1 MVKSAVLDDEDDG
14 RIKMNDAAHTGE
26 QAQALHHKRKELLK
40 VARRHFLAEG
50 YAAARM
56 EAIARD
62 ASVSTATLYAFFP
75 SKTDLFKHVIDDAS
89 DDFARQIEGVR
100 VQGGDVRGQ
109 LIAFAET
116 YARFMGDPF
125 VRAVFRLVMA
135 ERKRF
140 QPTANRFFERGR
152 AEIGGVLMRVI
163 VQHVEAGA
171 LEVERP
177 SWAAGQL
184 MGMIEHPVFFVPMVT
199 GDDVQTRRDA
209 ACIATQAV
217 DTFLARYGT
226 GQG

>member
-1 MVKSAVLDDEDDG
+1 VTDAEDDG
-14 RIKMNDAAHTGE
+14 RFKMNEDARSGE
-26 QAQALHHKRKELLK
+26 HAEAMRHRRKELLR
-40 VARRHFLAEG
+40 VARRHFLTEG
-50 YAAARM
+50 YAATRM
-56 EAIARD
+56 EAVARD

-75 SKTDLFKHVIDDAS
+75 SKSDLFRHVIDDAS

-100 VQGGDVRGQ
+100 VNGGDVRAQ
-109 LIAFAET
+109 LTAFAET

-163 VQHVEAGA
+163 RLHADKGD
-171 LEVERP
+171 LTVERT

-199 GDDVQTRRDA
+199 GDEVQSRREPEDIA
-209 ACIATQAV
+209 AQAV
-217 DTFLARYGT
+217 ETFLARYGR
-226 GQG
+226 

>member
-1 MVKSAVLDDEDDG
+1 MTENAHGGDDAEG
-14 RIKMNDAAHTGE
+14 LR
-26 QAQALHHKRKELLK
+26 HKRNDLLN
-40 VARRHFLAEG
+40 VARRHFMADG

-75 SKTDLFKHVIDDAS
+75 SKTDLFTQVISDAS
-89 DDFARQIEGVR
+89 DDFSRQLQGVQ
-100 VQGGDVRGQ
+100 VGGGTVRDQ
-109 LIAFAET
+109 LTAFAET
-116 YARFMGDPF
+116 YAAFLADPF

-140 QPTANRFFERGR
+140 EQTADRFFERGR
-152 AEIGGVLMRVI
+152 AEIGGVLMQVI
-163 VQHVEAGA
+163 GEHVETGA
-171 LEVERP
+171 LKVERP

-199 GDDVQTRRDA
+199 GDAVRSRRDVR
-209 ACIATQAV
+209 CIVSQAV

>member
-1 MVKSAVLDDEDDG
+1 MTENAQGGDDAESL
-14 RIKMNDAAHTGE
+14 R
-26 QAQALHHKRKELLK
+26 HKRKDLLT
-40 VARRHFLAEG
+40 VARRHFMAEG

-75 SKTDLFKHVIDDAS
+75 SKTDLFTQVIDDAS
-89 DDFARQIEGVR
+89 DDFARQI
-100 VQGGDVRGQ
+100 QGIQVRGGTVREQ
-109 LIAFAET
+109 LTAFAES
-116 YARFMGDPF
+116 YARFMGEPF

-140 QPTANRFFERGR
+140 QPTADGFFERGR
-152 AEIGGVLMRVI
+152 GEIGGVLMQVI
-163 VQHVEAGA
+163 RDQADKGA
-171 LEVERP
+171 LKIDRP

-199 GDDVQTRRDA
+199 GDDVQSRRDA
-209 ACIATQAV
+209 SCIATQAV

>member
-1 MVKSAVLDDEDDG
+1 MTDDEDDG
-14 RIKMNDAAHTGE
+14 RFKMTDDAPSGE
-26 QAQALHHKRKELLK
+26 QADALRHKRKELLR
-40 VARRHFLAEG
+40 VARRHFLTEG
-50 YAAARM
+50 YAATRM
-56 EAIARD
+56 EAVARD

-100 VQGGDVRGQ
+100 VNGGDVRAQ
-109 LIAFAET
+109 LTAFAET

-140 QPTANRFFERGR
+140 QPTVDRFFERGR
-152 AEIGGVLMRVI
+152 GEIGGVLMQVI
-163 VQHVEAGA
+163 REHADKGA
-171 LEVERP
+171 LKVERP

-199 GDDVQTRRDA
+199 GDEVQSRRDPGDIA
-209 ACIATQAV
+209 AQAV

>member
-1 MVKSAVLDDEDDG
+1 MTDDEDDG
-14 RIKMNDAAHTGE
+14 RFKMTDDAPSGE
-26 QAQALHHKRKELLK
+26 QAEALRHKRKELLR
-40 VARRHFLAEG
+40 VARRHFLTEG
-50 YAAARM
+50 YAATRM
-56 EAIARD
+56 EAVARD

-100 VQGGDVRGQ
+100 VNGGDVRAQ
-109 LIAFAET
+109 LTAFAET
-116 YARFMGDPF
+116 YARFMGEPF

-140 QPTANRFFERGR
+140 QPTANGFFERGR
-152 AEIGGVLMRVI
+152 AEIGGVLMQVI
-163 VQHVEAGA
+163 REHADKGA
-171 LEVERP
+171 LKVERP

-199 GDDVQTRRDA
+199 GDEVQSRRDPGDIA
-209 ACIATQAV
+209 AQAV

>member
-1 MVKSAVLDDEDDG
+1 MTGNAHGGDDAEG
-14 RIKMNDAAHTGE
+14 LR
-26 QAQALHHKRKELLK
+26 HKRKDLLN
-40 VARRHFLAEG
+40 VARRHFMADG

-75 SKTDLFKHVIDDAS
+75 SKTVLFTRVIDDAS
-89 DDFARQIEGVR
+89 DDFSRQLQGVR
-100 VQGGDVRGQ
+100 VRGGTVREQ
-109 LIAFAET
+109 LTAFSET
-116 YARFMGDPF
+116 YAAFLDDPL

-140 QPTANRFFERGR
+140 EATADRFFERGR

-163 VQHVEAGA
+163 DEHAAAGA
-171 LEVERP
+171 LKVERP

-184 MGMIEHPVFFVPMVT
+184 MGMIEHPVFFVPMAT
-199 GDDVQTRRDA
+199 GDKVRSGRDVR
-209 ACIATQAV
+209 CIVGQAV